1 MTNAIANTF
10 HGQDVRHV
18 LIDGEPWF
26 VLGDICAVLGV
37 SNVGNVRTRIDQAS
51 IREADVPNAA
61 GYLRQTVMVN
71 ESGLYEVVIRSD
83 KPDAV
88 AFRRWITA
96 EVLPAI
102 RKTGGYSSAPALTDD
117 ELIHRALTI
126 STERVAALTEKVAE
140 LAPKAEF
147 FDELMD
153 AEGMYSMQAVAKM
166 LGFGPNILFREA
178 RRAGIL
184 QGNNL
189 PYQRYEHHF
198 KVIPG
203 TYKNRK
209 TGDTVPTATTKVRPS
224 GVDFLRK
231 KLAGALV

>member
-1 MTNAIANTF
+1 M
-10 HGQDVRHV
+10 
-18 LIDGEPWF
+18 L
-26 VLGDICAVLGV
+26 V
-37 SNVGNVRTRIDQAS
+37 SNEGGINRLIMRSNAS
-51 IREADVPNAA
+51 NAEAVQDWF
-61 GYLRQTVMVN
+61 T
-71 ESGLYEVVIRSD
+71 D
-83 KPDAV
+83 
-88 AFRRWITA
+88 T
-96 EVLPAI
+96 VLPSI
-102 RKTGGYSSAPALTDD
+102 RKTGSYSTAPALTGP
-117 ELIHRALTI
+117 ELLAHAVIEAQAMI
-126 STERVAALTEKVAE
+126 AAKDQQIAE

-153 AEGMYSMQAVAKM
+153 AEGMYSMQAAAKM
-166 LGFGPNILFREA
+166 LGFGPNILFREC

-209 TGDTVPTATTKVRPS
+209 TGETVPTATTKVRPS

-231 KLAGALV
+231 KLAGVLV